1 MQHLTKTDDFND
13 KEIKEILA
21 DAKKFSDGRFDRILQ
36 DKLIITLFFE
46 NSTRT
51 KSSFEI
57 AAKRLGAEI
66 VYIDVAQIG
75 RAHV

>member
-1 MQHLTKTDDFND
+1 MQHLTRTDDFT
-13 KEIKEILA
+13 KEEIEELLA
-21 DAKKFSDGRFDRILQ
+21 DAKKFSDGKFHRILQ
-36 DKLIITLFFE
+36 DKIIITLFFE

-66 VYIDVAQIG
+66 VHLDVTKS
-75 RAHV
+75 